1 MLKIEICRGDPMWS
15 LCKTM
20 MRVKHHYK
28 TMNSTSVRM
37 GICLLLFSL
46 LVSGQAWAQKAEVP
60 RTQEGVL
67 RVFLLEGRPLQ
78 ITRQRIRNGDKSF
91 AQALAKLESDAHK
104 ALAVEKLSV
113 TVKEALP
120 PGGDKHDYMSQAPYF
135 WANPQTPNG
144 LPYIRRDGERNPE
157 INKYPDHQNMDRMIA
172 AVETLALAYYFKGN
186 EAYAAKAAELLR
198 AWFLNE
204 ATRMNPNLQF
214 AQAIPGINTGRGIG
228 LIETRG
234 LTRLVDA
241 IGLLA
246 ASKAWT
252 DKDHRGLQE
261 WFAKF
266 LQWMLE
272 SKNGRDEAASKNN
285 HGSFYD
291 LQTASFALFVG
302 KTKLAADILQTAKQ
316 KRIALQIDADG
327 SQPLEMERTRSW
339 SYSVFN
345 LEALVQLATLG
356 EKVGVDL
363 WNYQTTDGRSIR
375 KALDYLMPF
384 AFGERKWTH
393 KQLGEWQPQ
402 ALFPLM
408 RQAASRYRDAQYQT
422 WLAKIPA
429 LDAADRK
436 ILLLAK
442 PQEQKQTK

>member
-1 MLKIEICRGDPMWS
+1 
-15 LCKTM
+15 
-20 MRVKHHYK
+20 
-28 TMNSTSVRM
+28 M

-46 LVSGQAWAQKAEVP
+46 PVSGQAWAQKAEVL
-60 RTQEGVL
+60 TKQEGGVP
-67 RVFLLEGRPLQ
+67 RVFLLEGRQLQ
-78 ITRQRIRNGDKSF
+78 ITRQRIHNGDKSF
-91 AQALAKLESDAHK
+91 AQALAKLESDAQK

-113 TVKEALP
+113 TVKQALP
-120 PGGDKHDYMSQAPYF
+120 PSGDKHDYMSQAPYF

-157 INKYPDHQNMDRMIA
+157 INKYPDHENMDRMVA

-186 EAYAAKAAELLR
+186 EAYATKAAELLR
-198 AWFLNE
+198 VWFLDE
-204 ATRMNPNLQF
+204 ATRMNANLQF

-234 LTRLVDA
+234 LTRLLDA

-246 ASKAWT
+246 ISKVWT
-252 DKDHRGLQE
+252 DRDQRGLQE

-291 LQTASFALFVG
+291 LQTASFALFTG
-302 KTKLAADILQTAKQ
+302 KTKLAADILQTVKQ
-316 KRIALQIDADG
+316 KRIALQIEPDG

-363 WNYQTTDGRSIR
+363 WNYQTTDGRGMR
-375 KALDYLMPF
+375 KAFDYLMPF
-384 AFGERKWTH
+384 AFGERKWTY

-408 RQAASRYRDAQYQT
+408 RQAASRYKDAQYQV
-422 WLAKIPA
+422 WLAKVPT

-436 ILLLAK
+436 VLLSAK